1 VHDDS
6 NAAPASRLSA
16 VLAATLSRRRFLAA
30 SAAAALL
37 PGVARAV
44 GAAGVHAASAGARIA
59 FTPVPADASDRV
71 QVPRGYRAQ
80 VLVAWGDPVSDGPPF
95 RFDASNT
102 AADQAL
108 QCGMHHDGMALFPLP
123 GRGGLPSDSRA
134 LLCVNHEYVDNGL
147 LFPDGQK
154 TWTAEKVLKAQ
165 HAHGVAVLE
174 IERVRRGWRVVRP
187 SRYARRITARTAM
200 DIAGPARGAP
210 AMRTA
215 ADPAGTTAYGTLANC
230 AHGQTPWG
238 TYLTC
243 EENFH
248 CYFASTSR
256 ALPAV
261 TAADREF
268 TADEVRAALAAIPP
282 DARRYGI
289 GLPEFAPTTPDA
301 SRFRFV
307 RWGLG
312 HRWHEHD
319 ERFDAGGHPNEPN
332 RFGWVVEI
340 DPFDPASRPVK
351 RTALGR
357 FKHESATVTLAKDGR
372 VVVYSGDDERDEYLY
387 KYVSR
392 GRFDPSQGRAN
403 GVLLDDGTLYVARFE
418 ADGTGRWLPLVHGR
432 PGLTREQGWL
442 DQGDVLIRSRQAAD
456 VVGATRMDRTEWVA
470 VAPNGDAYVSCTNNT
485 TRVEACAANP
495 RERNSYGHVLRWRER
510 DRDPANE
517 AFDWELFVLCGDPRV
532 AQAEG
537 APQKAGDIRGAAFG
551 SPDGLHVDAD
561 GRVWICT
568 DVSTT
573 TLNAKDYRFIGNN
586 QLLCAD
592 PETREVRR
600 FLTGPNGCEITGA
613 FVTPDG
619 RALFVNVQHPGEPAS
634 EYTDPDAPRGIS
646 NWPDGRPDGRP
657 RSATLVVT
665 KDDGGVIGT

>member
-1 VHDDS
+1 VTA
-6 NAAPASRLSA
+6 AAPRLSEI
-16 VLAATLSRRRFLAA
+16 LDCTLSRRRFLAA

-37 PGVARAV
+37 PATARAAGERPRV
-44 GAAGVHAASAGARIA
+44 G
-59 FTPVPADASDRV
+59 FTPVPADFSDRV
-71 QVPRGYRAQ
+71 VVPPGYRAD
-80 VLVAWGDPVSDGPPF
+80 VLVAWGDPVSTGPAF

-102 AADQAL
+102 ADEQEL
-108 QCGMHHDGMALFPLP
+108 QCGMHHDGMAWFPLP

-134 LLCVNHEYVDNGL
+134 LLCVNHEYVDDGL

-154 TWTAEKVLKAQ
+154 TWSAEKVRKAQ
-165 HAHGVAVLE
+165 NAHGVSVLE
-174 IERVRRGWRVVRP
+174 VERTRAGWRVVRP
-187 SRYARRITARTAM
+187 SRYARRITARTPM

-215 ADPAGTTAYGTLANC
+215 ADPAGTTVDGTFANC
-230 AHGQTPWG
+230 AHGRTPWG

-248 CYFASTSR
+248 YYFATTSAR
-256 ALPAV
+256 LPGTV
-261 TAADREF
+261 VPDREF
-268 TADEVRAALAAIPP
+268 TADEVRTALAAIPP

-289 GLPEFAPTTPDA
+289 GLPAFAETWPN
-301 SRFRFV
+301 SGRFRFV
-307 RWGLG
+307 SWGMR

-319 ERFDAGGHPNEPN
+319 ERFDAGRHPNEAN

-387 KYVSR
+387 KFVSR
-392 GRFDPSQGRAN
+392 DRFDPARGKGN
-403 GVLLDDGTLYVARFE
+403 GALLDEGTLYVARFE

-432 PGLTREQGWL
+432 MGLTRDQGWL
-442 DQGDVLIRSRQAAD
+442 DQADVLIRARQAGD

-470 VAPNGDAYVSCTNNT
+470 VAPNGDAYVTCTNNT
-485 TRVEACAANP
+485 GRMEAGPANP
-495 RERNSYGHVLRWRER
+495 RERNGYGHVLRWHER
-510 DRDPANE
+510 NRDPADE
-517 AFDWELFVLCGDPRV
+517 VFEWEMFVLCGDPRI
-532 AQAEG
+532 AELEG
-537 APQKAGDIRGAAFG
+537 APQKAGAIHGEPFG

-573 TLNAKDYRFIGNN
+573 TLNAKDYRYIGNN
-586 QLLCAD
+586 QLMCAD
-592 PETREVRR
+592 PDTREVRR
-600 FLTGPNGCEITGA
+600 FLTGPNGCELTGA

-619 RALFVNVQHPGEPAS
+619 RALFVNIQHPGETAS
-634 EYTDPDAPRGIS
+634 EYTNPDEPRGVS
-646 NWPDGRPDGRP
+646 NWPDRRPDGRP

-665 KDDGGVIGT
+665 KADGGVIGT